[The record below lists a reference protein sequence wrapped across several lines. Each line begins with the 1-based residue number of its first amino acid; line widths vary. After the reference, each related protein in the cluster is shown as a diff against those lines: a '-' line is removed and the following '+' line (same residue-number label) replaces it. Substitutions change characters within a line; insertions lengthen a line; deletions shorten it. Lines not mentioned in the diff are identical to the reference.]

1 MQDGIMFHITY
12 SCTVTSHVLL
22 TFNFP
27 RCSYKVDL
35 QDEKITKNNY
45 RAGNIASEPERH
57 KGIWNRATLVC
68 HNSGFVLSVLDPFF
82 PWREVASKNLE
93 KVASRRIL

>member
-1 MQDGIMFHITY
+1 MNYARWNNVPHNLFLY
-12 SCTVTSHVLL
+12 SYFTHVLL

-45 RAGNIASEPERH
+45 RAGNIASEPERD
-57 KGIWNRATLVC
+57 T
-68 HNSGFVLSVLDPFF
+68 
-82 PWREVASKNLE
+82 
-93 KVASRRIL
+93 KVYGTEQL